1 MKNSF
6 YLFAFALLSTAV
18 FAQQKPVATS
28 IDKNKNKIGAEFKVT
43 YKTSVDTPKW
53 FSRTS
58 GISVRSKS
66 SSRIQLIRS
75 KTAGVT
81 NLQSTDSRNSTAEIH
96 HSRH

>member
-43 YKTSVDTPKW
+43 YKTSVDT
-53 FSRTS
+53 
-58 GISVRSKS
+58 
-66 SSRIQLIRS
+66 
-75 KTAGVT
+75 
-81 NLQSTDSRNSTAEIH
+81 LQSGFPEPQEFRCARSHPVVSN
-96 HSRH
+96 